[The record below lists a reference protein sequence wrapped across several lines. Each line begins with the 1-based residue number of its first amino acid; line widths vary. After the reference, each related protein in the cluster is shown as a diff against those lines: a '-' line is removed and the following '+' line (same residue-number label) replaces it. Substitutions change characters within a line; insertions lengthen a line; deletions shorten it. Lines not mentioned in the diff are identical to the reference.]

1 MTDNLT
7 RLCALIKEY
16 NEAHNEQIQIEYN
29 EPLSRH
35 TTFRIGGIAD
45 LYITPPTLQSLKD
58 LCGMVKECGVRHY
71 FLGNG
76 SNVIFD
82 DEGFCGAVISL
93 CALRGI
99 TCDGCTVSAEAG
111 VSFTALSK
119 AARDNSLTGLE
130 FANGIPGTVGGAVY
144 MNAGA
149 YNGEVAFVLK
159 ESTYLDLDTLEV
171 KTISLEEHNFG
182 YRDSVYKHTNRLI
195 LSAKFELKNGNK
207 DEITEMMND
216 FMNRRV
222 SKQPLEYP
230 SAGSV
235 FKRCP
240 GRYTAQMIDEAGLKG
255 FKIGGAQ
262 VSEKHA
268 GFIINIG
275 GATSADVLALIK
287 HIQAV
292 ILEKFGCA
300 IQCEVIYVK

>member
-1 MTDNLT
+1 M
-7 RLCALIKEY
+7 
-16 NEAHNEQIQIEYN
+16 
-29 EPLSRH
+29 SRH

-45 LYITPPTLQSLKD
+45 LYITPSSVQSLTD
-58 LCGMVKECGVRHY
+58 LCGMIKECEVRCY

-76 SNVIFD
+76 SNVLFD
-82 DEGFCGAVISL
+82 DEGFRGAVVSL

-99 TCDGCTVSAEAG
+99 DCEENTISAEAG
-111 VSFTALSK
+111 YSFTALSK
-119 AARDNSLTGLE
+119 AARDNSLTGME

-149 YNGEVAFVLK
+149 YNGEVSFVLK

-171 KTISLEEHNFG
+171 KSILLDEHNFG
-182 YRDSVYKHTNRLI
+182 YRDSIYKHTNRLI
-195 LSAKFELKNGNK
+195 LSAKFKLQKGSK

-222 SKQPLEYP
+222 SKQPLDFP

-235 FKRCP
+235 FKRYP
-240 GRYTAQMIDEAGLKG
+240 GRFTAQMIDEAGLKG
-255 FKIGGAQ
+255 YTVGGAQ

-275 GATSADVLALIK
+275 GATAKDVQDLIA
-287 HIQAV
+287 HIQKN

-300 IQCEVIYVK
+300 IEREVIYVK

>member
-7 RLCALIKEY
+7 KLCELVNEY
-16 NEAHNEQIQIEYN
+16 NKTHTDSIQIEYN
-29 EPLSRH
+29 EPMSRH

-45 LYITPPTLQSLKD
+45 LYITPLNIQSLTD
-58 LCGMVKECGVRHY
+58 LCGMIKETGVRNY

-76 SNVIFD
+76 SNVLFD
-82 DEGFCGAVISL
+82 DEGYRGAVVSL
-93 CALRGI
+93 CALRGVKCEDNI
-99 TCDGCTVSAEAG
+99 VFAEAG
-111 VSFTALSK
+111 HSFTALSK
-119 AARDNSLTGLE
+119 VARDNSLTGLE

-149 YNGEVAFVLK
+149 YNGEVAFVLR
-159 ESTYLDLDTLEV
+159 ESTYLDLDDLTVHTITLD
-171 KTISLEEHNFG
+171 EHNFG
-182 YRDSVYKHTNRLI
+182 YRDSIYKHTNRII
-195 LSAKFELKNGNK
+195 LSAKFELKPGNS

-222 SKQPLEYP
+222 TKQPLEYP

-235 FKRCP
+235 FKRYP
-240 GRYTAQMIDEAGLKG
+240 GRFTAQMIDEAGLKG
-255 FKIGGAQ
+255 YTVGGAQ

-275 GATSADVLALIK
+275 DATAKDVKDLIS
-287 HIQAV
+287 HIQKA

-300 IQCEVIYVK
+300 IEREVIYVE

>member
-7 RLCALIKEY
+7 KLCELVSEY
-16 NEAHNEQIQIEYN
+16 NKSHTDSIQIEYN
-29 EPLSRH
+29 EPMSRH

-45 LYITPPTLQSLKD
+45 LYITPANIAALIA
-58 LCGMVKECGVRHY
+58 LCTMIKESGARAY

-76 SNVIFD
+76 SNVLFGD
-82 DEGFCGAVISL
+82 DGFRGAVVSL
-93 CALRGI
+93 CALREVNCHDGI
-99 TCDGCTVSAEAG
+99 ITAEAG

-119 AARDNSLTGLE
+119 VARDNSLTGLE

-159 ESTYLDLDTLEV
+159 ESTYLDLDDLTV
-171 KTISLEEHNFG
+171 HTIPLTEHSFG
-182 YRDSVYKHTNRLI
+182 YRDSVYKHTNRII
-195 LSAKFELKNGNK
+195 LSAAFELKMGNK

-235 FKRCP
+235 FKRYP
-240 GRYTAQMIDEAGLKG
+240 GRFTAQMIDEAGLKG
-255 FKIGGAQ
+255 YTVGGAQ

-275 GATSADVLALIK
+275 GATAKDVEDLIA
-287 HIQAV
+287 HIQKI

-300 IQCEVIYVK
+300 IEREVIFVK